1 MKLCAPLFALLV
13 SGAAIAR
20 AADRRIAFE
29 RNDAIWIAN
38 LDGTAEKR
46 LPMEFSPPFRPTGQL
61 SRLTQ

>member
-20 AADRRIAFE
+20 AGDRRIAFE

-38 LDGTAEKR
+38 RDGTAEKKVADGVF
-46 LPMEFSPPFRPTGQL
+46 PAISPDADSCRV
-61 SRLTQ
+61 